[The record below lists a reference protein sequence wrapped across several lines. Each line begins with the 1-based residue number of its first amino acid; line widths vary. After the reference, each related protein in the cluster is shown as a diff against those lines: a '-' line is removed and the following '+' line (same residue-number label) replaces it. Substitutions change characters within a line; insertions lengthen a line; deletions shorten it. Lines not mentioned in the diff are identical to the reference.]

1 MELQV
6 EQVQRALQA
15 VAGACNARHQSEV
28 LQHVLLQATADGVQ
42 VVASDGEVTAIAVVT
57 PESVRPETVPAME
70 ILLPQK
76 FIEIAKQL
84 AADTLRITADDTSLQ
99 LTSGGGRWRLAT
111 ADPQDYPIWASPAGI
126 VGLTLDHV
134 ELSDALQGVAFC
146 CDNQSTRY
154 AFGAVRLDY
163 DAGDCLM
170 VVATD
175 GRRLASRAVVASLAC
190 TPLIMAL
197 IPSKSVKAIRS
208 MQAVGHVL
216 LQVDDRN
223 VYITDQVGNRVIVR
237 QAEGRFPKWR
247 DVVPDGRKRRG
258 HHLHYGAAGDV
269 CASGPD
275 DDRQGVTRRITD
287 D

>member
-1 MELQV
+1 
-6 EQVQRALQA
+6 
-15 VAGACNARHQSEV
+15 
-28 LQHVLLQATADGVQ
+28 
-42 VVASDGEVTAIAVVT
+42 
-57 PESVRPETVPAME
+57 
-70 ILLPQK
+70 
-76 FIEIAKQL
+76 
-84 AADTLRITADDTSLQ
+84 
-99 LTSGGGRWRLAT
+99 
-111 ADPQDYPIWASPAGI
+111 
-126 VGLTLDHV
+126 
-134 ELSDALQGVAFC
+134 
-146 CDNQSTRY
+146 
-154 AFGAVRLDY
+154 
-163 DAGDCLM
+163 M

-247 DVVPDGRKRRG
+247 DVVPDDKTPWASPALRP
-258 HHLHYGAAGDV
+258 AGDV